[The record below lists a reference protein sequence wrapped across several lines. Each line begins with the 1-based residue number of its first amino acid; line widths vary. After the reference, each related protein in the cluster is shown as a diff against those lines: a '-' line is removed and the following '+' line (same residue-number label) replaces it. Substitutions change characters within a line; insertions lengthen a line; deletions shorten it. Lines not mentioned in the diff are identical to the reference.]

1 MTDYNGCS
9 IIDSTIINEPNL
21 PLSSILNVIDFIDC
35 YGDSGTANIFVSGG
49 VSPYNLLWSNLLT
62 DTISTDTIATNLTAG
77 FTYCT
82 ILDDN
87 NCIVRDSIFI
97 SENDSLYSINTIS
110 NYNNYSISCNGL
122 ADGSV
127 NISITGGVGPFNVKW
142 NNINNNSTY
151 IDSLSQ
157 GIYQLEIEDSLGCKF
172 NEQITINE
180 PSQISIIETHEDA
193 SCYGFNDGSLSLS
206 INGGIPSY
214 SISGSIISPSVNSDT
229 ISINNIFANT
239 QNFTII
245 DQNNCIYND
254 SIIISEPSALFAHT
268 VLSDYNG
275 VDIESRIINPL
286 FCPLQLILTP
296 L

>member
-1 MTDYNGCS
+1 MK
-9 IIDSTIINEPNL
+9 
-21 PLSSILNVIDFIDC
+21 
-35 YGDSGTANIFVSGG
+35 
-49 VSPYNLLWSNLLT
+49 LL
-62 DTISTDTIATNLTAG
+62 
-77 FTYCT
+77 
-82 ILDDN
+82 
-87 NCIVRDSIFI
+87 
-97 SENDSLYSINTIS
+97 INTIS

-254 SIIISEPSALFAHT
+254 SIIILVIIQTGNPGISQTQGPKDLR
-268 VLSDYNG
+268 V
-275 VDIESRIINPL
+275 IRSRRARDPDKA
-286 FCPLQLILTP
+286 CDPWTCDPRTQKQKT
-296 L
+296 